1 MSIDE
6 YKHRIDEYK
15 HRVALKQA
23 LPPTYPE
30 PLECTGDA
38 MLSSLM
44 PIRLE
49 ILKQAIRQSKTS
61 KAISFDWKKELETV
75 SFPVNECQTLR
86 VKISRR

>member
-15 HRVALKQA
+15 HRVALEQA

-38 MLSSLM
+38 MSSLI
-44 PIRLE
+44 PIRLK
-49 ILKQAIRQSKTS
+49 ILKEAILQSKTS
-61 KAISFDWKKELETV
+61 KAMSFDWKKELETV